1 MASTFD
7 LNLIKKALMAEGFD
21 GWLFYDF
28 QGSDP
33 IGRRI
38 LHLRDDEIKSRRWFY
53 LIPANGVPQ
62 KLVHSI
68 EKDVL
73 DHLPGKKL
81 VYLSWQE
88 LNQQLGKMLE
98 GVQKIAM
105 QYSPKNRI
113 PTLAKVDAGTIE
125 LVKSY
130 KKRLYSSADLV
141 QYFEARVD
149 SKELNSHIYVAN
161 YLRQLIDHT
170 FAYIKRLM
178 DDKQHLTESDVQR
191 FIYEKLEEKELIF
204 GRLPIVATGINSANP
219 HYAPIDRGSTPLKRD
234 QVIQIEIWAKE
245 KHDYAIYANC
255 CWVGYLGDT
264 VSDNVARIFNVIRQS
279 RDKAVSYIA
288 SAMQKNRVI
297 HGWQVDNL
305 VRKTITEAGYG
316 SYFIHRTGHSLG
328 RELYGYGANLDNLES
343 KDERKIIPQTCFS
356 IEPGIYL
363 KEYGMRTQAN
373 LYVHEN
379 GATIYGEPVQKDVV
393 AILGDSTPDS

>member
-1 MASTFD
+1 MEEKCDA
-7 LNLIKKALMAEGFD
+7 
-21 GWLFYDF
+21 WLFYDY

-38 LHLRDDEIKSRRWFY
+38 LHLRDDDIHSRRWFY

-68 EKDVL
+68 EKDAL
-73 DHLPGKKL
+73 DHLPGKKR

-88 LNQQLGKMLE
+88 LKEQLGAILE
-98 GVQKIAM
+98 DVHVIAM

-113 PTLAKVDAGTIE
+113 PTLSKVDAGTTE

-141 QYFEARVD
+141 QYFEARLD
-149 SKELNSHIYVAN
+149 SKELNSHIFAAR
-161 YLRQLIDHT
+161 YLRTLMDQVFT
-170 FAYIKRLM
+170 YIKDLM
-178 DDKQHLTESDVQR
+178 LEKQHITESDVQR
-191 FIYEKLEEKELIF
+191 FIYEKLDQKDLVL
-204 GRLPIVATGINSANP
+204 GRLPIVATGINSADP
-219 HYAPIDRGSTPLKRD
+219 HYAPIDRGSMPLKRD
-234 QVIQIEIWAKE
+234 QIIQIEIWAKE
-245 KHDYAIYANC
+245 KHDYAIYADC
-255 CWVGYLGDT
+255 CWVGYLGET
-264 VSDNVARIFNVIRQS
+264 VPGNVGRIFEVISQA
-279 RDKAVSYIA
+279 RDKAVAYI
-288 SAMQKNRVI
+288 SGAMQKKRTI
-297 HGWQVDNL
+297 HGWQVDNTA
-305 VRKTITEAGYG
+305 RKIIEEAGYG

-373 LYVHEN
+373 LYVHEK
-379 GATIYGEPVQKDVV
+379 GATIYGDPIQTEVV
-393 AILGDSTPDS
+393 PILAG